1 MSSSSSPMDYQ
12 KPVKVK
18 SRWTQSCQMEMM
30 MDESQSSLDMS
41 DSITDV
47 STSDLN
53 ESTDHSSEL
62 NSMKLRRSRRIG
74 SNRTDNRQLNGL
86 KMTLKNKSSAFK
98 VSNKKGQKKKQLLNT
113 TSTDNE
119 DHCKGNILKES
130 NIIKSLSIDW
140 DSITINRSGRK
151 SKSVNDLS
159 VVIENISPKLT
170 RRASLSWGF
179 TFTSV
184 EKVADNSLLKIA
196 SFDNISNAIEFLN
209 LNESLLAETSPSIE
223 NKQLGIDNKLA
234 YKEKIISEN
243 TSQKSN
249 YSVING
255 SNYRYYNE
263 QTDAVLKTHTFN
275 ETSTDCIELNQKTE
289 SSLQSDEYDKEKTHH
304 ISHLITS
311 TFSLS
316 EFENF
321 KFTPNYNSRK
331 IRSKSVDYFIEKFST
346 TIRRCQ
352 SCNDINKLKGSTNFT
367 LQLQKSHKKFAPQKR
382 RQSKRIKPKN
392 NCMDILDGIKVPEI
406 DYNQVADEIYKEHKN
421 QLHNARIND
430 EEFDKKLKS
439 TNFTLVNE
447 NVYRPNK

>member
-41 DSITDV
+41 DTITDV

-62 NSMKLRRSRRIG
+62 TSMNLRRSRRIG
-74 SNRTDNRQLNGL
+74 NNRTDYRQLNGL
-86 KMTLKNKSSAFK
+86 KITRKNKSSAFK
-98 VSNKKGQKKKQLLNT
+98 LSNKKGRKKKQLLST

-119 DHCKGNILKES
+119 DQCKKNVLKEF
-130 NIIKSLSIDW
+130 NVIKSLSIDW
-140 DSITINRSGRK
+140 DNITIYRSERK
-151 SKSVNDLS
+151 SKSVNDLNE
-159 VVIENISPKLT
+159 VIENIPPRPI

-179 TFTSV
+179 TFTSA
-184 EKVADNSLLKIA
+184 EKVSDSILKMG
-196 SFDNISNAIEFLN
+196 SYDNISNAIECIN
-209 LNESLLAETSPSIE
+209 LNETLIAETSPSI
-223 NKQLGIDNKLA
+223 DNKRVDIDDKLVYNENIA
-234 YKEKIISEN
+234 SEN
-243 TSQKSN
+243 VSPKSSC
-249 YSVING
+249 SVING
-255 SNYRYYNE
+255 SNCRDFDV
-263 QTDAVLKTHTFN
+263 QTNAVLKLNTFI
-275 ETSTDCIELNQKTE
+275 ETDSTELNQKTE
-289 SSLQSDEYDKEKTHH
+289 SSLESDKCDKEKTHH
-304 ISHLITS
+304 INHLITPK
-311 TFSLS
+311 FSMS

-321 KFTPNYNSRK
+321 KFSLDYKPRK
-331 IRSKSVDYFIEKFST
+331 IRSKSVDNFTEKT
-346 TIRRCQ
+346 INTIRRCQ
-352 SCNDINKLKGSTNFT
+352 SYNDLNKLKNPSDFT
-367 LQLQKSHKKFAPQKR
+367 LKLQKSHKKFAPQKR

-392 NCMDILDGIKVPEI
+392 NCMDILDDIKVPQI

>member
-30 MDESQSSLDMS
+30 IDESQSSLDMS
-41 DSITDV
+41 DTVTDV

-53 ESTDHSSEL
+53 ESIDHSSEL

-74 SNRTDNRQLNGL
+74 NNRTNYRQLNGL
-86 KMTLKNKSSAFK
+86 KITKKNKSSDFK
-98 VSNKKGQKKKQLLNT
+98 LSNKKGQKKKQLLST

-119 DHCKGNILKES
+119 DQCKENIFKES
-130 NIIKSLSIDW
+130 NIIKPLSIDW
-140 DSITINRSGRK
+140 DNITFDRSEKK

-159 VVIENISPKLT
+159 EVIVNTSSRSV

-179 TFTSV
+179 TFTST
-184 EKVADNSLLKIA
+184 ENCTGNSKLKMGN
-196 SFDNISNAIEFLN
+196 FDNISNAIECIN
-209 LNESLLAETSPSIE
+209 LNETLLVETSPSIDS
-223 NKQLGIDNKLA
+223 KQLDIYDKLVS
-234 YKEKIISEN
+234 KEEIISEN
-243 TSQKSN
+243 TFPKSKC
-249 YSVING
+249 SVIFG
-255 SNYRYYNE
+255 SNCRDFNV
-263 QTDAVLKTHTFN
+263 QSTAVLKNNTFN
-275 ETSTDCIELNQKTE
+275 ETSTDSAELNQKTKL
-289 SSLQSDEYDKEKTHH
+289 SLQSDKCDREKTH
-304 ISHLITS
+304 ISHLVTPK
-311 TFSLS
+311 FSIS

-321 KFTPNYNSRK
+321 KFSPKYEPGK
-331 IRSKSVDYFIEKFST
+331 IRSKSVNYFTKKT
-346 TIRRCQ
+346 TNIIRRCR
-352 SCNDINKLKGSTNFT
+352 SYNDLNQLKNCIDFS
-367 LQLQKSHKKFAPQKR
+367 LKSQKSHKELVPQKR
-382 RQSKRIKPKN
+382 RQSKRIKPKS
-392 NCMDILDGIKVPEI
+392 NCMDILDDIKVPEI